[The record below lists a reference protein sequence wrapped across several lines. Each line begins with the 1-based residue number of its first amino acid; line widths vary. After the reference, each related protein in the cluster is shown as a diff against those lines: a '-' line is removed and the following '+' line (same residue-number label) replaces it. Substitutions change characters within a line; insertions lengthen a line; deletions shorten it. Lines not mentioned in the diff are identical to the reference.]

1 MKPMHILTVL
11 FLSVGLNSAFAD
23 NGPKASPLYTDPKS
37 PDEQRDKAE
46 KTAFRQQLKEERS
59 ECKHHPHTVAC
70 NDLKERQRIEK
81 RQFKAGQR
89 PDQWAQHSSFKGLKD
104 KSK

>member
-1 MKPMHILTVL
+1 MKAKHTLVVL
-11 FLSVGLNSAFAD
+11 FLSVGFNFAFAD
-23 NGPKASPLYTDPKS
+23 NGSKANPIYKEHKNDKR
-37 PDEQRDKAE
+37 EEKAE
-46 KTAFRQQLKEERS
+46 KVAFKQRLKEERS
-59 ECKHHPHTVAC
+59 ECKRHPHTVAC

-89 PDQWAQHSSFKGLKD
+89 PDQWAQNSSFKGLKD

>member
-1 MKPMHILTVL
+1 MKAMHSLVVL

-23 NGPKASPLYTDPKS
+23 NGPKDNLIYKDYEK
-37 PDEQRDKAE
+37 DKHEEKAE
-46 KTAFRQQLKEERS
+46 KAAFKQRLKEERS
-59 ECKHHPHTVAC
+59 GCKHHPHTVAC

-81 RQFKAGQR
+81 RQFEAGQR
-89 PDQWAQHSSFKGLKD
+89 PDQWAQNSSFKDLKA

>member
-1 MKPMHILTVL
+1 MKAMHILVVL
-11 FLSVGLNSAFAD
+11 FLSVGLNSALAD
-23 NGPKASPLYTDPKS
+23 NGPKANPIYKDHKN
-37 PDEQRDKAE
+37 DKHEEKAE
-46 KTAFRQQLKEERS
+46 KAAFKQRLKEQRA

-70 NDLKERQRIEK
+70 NDLKERQRIQK

-89 PDQWAQHSSFKGLKD
+89 PDQWAQNSSFKDLKD